1 MKCKQCGREIPEAAI
16 FCCWCGVKQ
25 LRERRKKDA
34 IKVPKPRQLRSGA
47 WNIEL
52 RAEGQSITEA
62 TAELC
67 EAKARAI
74 RAGFIAAKKA
84 APKMTVDAA
93 LEAYIKSRELLSP
106 STLRGYEA
114 TRFVICISA
123 EKQRENYTVRK
134 SVRKI
139 KRFALHIRASRH
151 PAAARSGT
159 FQSLGA

>member
-16 FCCWCGVKQ
+16 YCCWCGVKQ

-34 IKVPKPRQLRSGA
+34 IKVPKPRKLRSGA

-74 RAGFIAAKKA
+74 RAGFIEAKKA

-93 LEAYIKSRELLSP
+93 LEAYIKSRELL
-106 STLRGYEA
+106 
-114 TRFVICISA
+114 
-123 EKQRENYTVRK
+123 
-134 SVRKI
+134 
-139 KRFALHIRASRH
+139 
-151 PAAARSGT
+151 
-159 FQSLGA
+159 

>member
-16 FCCWCGVKQ
+16 FCYWCGVKQ

-62 TAELC
+62 TAEIC

-74 RAGFIAAKKA
+74 RAGFIEAKKA

-93 LEAYIKSRELLSP
+93 LE
-106 STLRGYEA
+106 
-114 TRFVICISA
+114 
-123 EKQRENYTVRK
+123 ENSSGRK
-134 SVRKI
+134 SVRKSAI
-139 KRFALHIRASRH
+139 IFPMVYALYPSPPRCRGGLFLSPRTALLRRGAPCRGTLPFPSR
-151 PAAARSGT
+151 
-159 FQSLGA
+159 SLSRRRMW

>member
-34 IKVPKPRQLRSGA
+34 IKVPKPRKLRSDA

-62 TAELC
+62 TAEQC

-74 RAGFIAAKKA
+74 LAGFIVAKKA
-84 APKMTVDAA
+84 APKMTIYAA
-93 LEAYIKSRELLSP
+93 LE
-106 STLRGYEA
+106 
-114 TRFVICISA
+114 
-123 EKQRENYTVRK
+123 ENASVRK
-134 SVRKI
+134 SVRKSAI
-139 KRFALHIRASRH
+139 IFPMLYALYPSPPRCRGGLFLSPRTALLRRGAPCRGILPFPSRS
-151 PAAARSGT
+151 PSRRRMW
-159 FQSLGA
+159 